1 MDNISKIK
9 ESKTKWPLPL
19 NSYFQKRLSPEW
31 WGMLNFVPKF
41 FKKKFRQ
48 NMAGLTLIE
57 LIVAI
62 GVFGLVVSMAFGIFV
77 LAIVSQR
84 RIIALRNVEDSI
96 RFTIESTAREVRTG
110 KNFSGGVDSLSF
122 TNAKGEL
129 VIYRLNGGIVE
140 KSSDGGANYSA
151 VTGSETTV
159 NYLNFYLMGQA
170 VGDGL
175 QPRVTMTIGATSQV
189 GNQSANL
196 KVQTT
201 ISGRFLQI

>member
-1 MDNISKIK
+1 M
-9 ESKTKWPLPL
+9 T
-19 NSYFQKRLSPEW
+19 
-31 WGMLNFVPKF
+31 
-41 FKKKFRQ
+41 
-48 NMAGLTLIE
+48 GLTLIE

-62 GVFGLVVSMAFGIFV
+62 GIFGLVVSMAFGIFV

-110 KNFSGGVDSLSF
+110 KNFSSGVNSLSF

-140 KSSDGGANYSA
+140 KSSDGGAGYSA

>member
-1 MDNISKIK
+1 MKKFIKQEDRQFKKDNKKPISIK
-9 ESKTKWPLPL
+9 G
-19 NSYFQKRLSPEW
+19 
-31 WGMLNFVPKF
+31 GMLNFVPKF
-41 FKKKFRQ
+41 FRKKFRQ
-48 NMAGLTLIE
+48 NMAESGLTLIE

-62 GVFGLVVSMAFGIFV
+62 GIFGLVIIMVFGIFS

-84 RIIALRNVEDSI
+84 RIIALRNVEDNA
-96 RFTIESTAREVRTG
+96 RFALESMAREIRTG
-110 KNFSGGVDSLSF
+110 KNFGGSVNSLSF
-122 TNAKGEL
+122 TNAKGES

-170 VGDGL
+170 SGDGL
-175 QPRVTMTIGATSQV
+175 QPRITITMGAASQV

-196 KVQTT
+196 KIQTT

>member
-1 MDNISKIK
+1 MRITNIKNK
-9 ESKTKWPLPL
+9 LKD
-19 NSYFQKRLSPEW
+19 KR
-31 WGMLNFVPKF
+31 
-41 FKKKFRQ
+41 
-48 NMAGLTLIE
+48 GLTLIE

-84 RIIALRNVEDSI
+84 RIIALRNVEDNA
-96 RFTIESTAREVRTG
+96 RFALESMAREIRTG
-110 KNFSGGVDSLSF
+110 KNFSGGAGSLSF

-170 VGDGL
+170 PGDGL
-175 QPRVTMTIGATSQV
+175 QPRITVTMGVASQV

>member
-1 MDNISKIK
+1 LEIKMFIQKKYNK
-9 ESKTKWPLPL
+9 ES
-19 NSYFQKRLSPEW
+19 
-31 WGMLNFVPKF
+31 
-41 FKKKFRQ
+41 
-48 NMAGLTLIE
+48 GLTLIE

-77 LAIVSQR
+77 LALVSQR

-96 RFTIESTAREVRTG
+96 RFTIESMTKEIRTG
-110 KNFSGGVDSLSF
+110 KNFSGGVGSLSF
-122 TNAKGEL
+122 TNAKGESI
-129 VIYRLNGGIVE
+129 VYRLNGGIVE

-159 NYLNFYLMGQA
+159 DYLNFYLMGQA
-170 VGDGL
+170 PGDGL
-175 QPRVTMTIGATSQV
+175 QPRVTITTSATSQV

-201 ISGRFLQI
+201 ISERFLQI